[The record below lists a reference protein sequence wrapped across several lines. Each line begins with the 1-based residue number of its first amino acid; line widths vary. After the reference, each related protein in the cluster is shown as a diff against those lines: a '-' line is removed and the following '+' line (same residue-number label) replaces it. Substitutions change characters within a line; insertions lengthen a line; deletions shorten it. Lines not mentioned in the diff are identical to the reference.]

1 MPHAEPRVDP
11 WASLAAIRVERRL
24 LASQIAS
31 TRNYLEQVLAETLEQ
46 VARARSFCDESRRR
60 RTGGDTAVRETSRF
74 PPIVEGP
81 S

>member
-1 MPHAEPRVDP
+1 MPDAGPRADP

-24 LASQIAS
+24 LESQIAS

-46 VARARSFCDESRRR
+46 IAQSRAFCDESRRR
-60 RTGGDTAVRETSRF
+60 REGGAAVGGTSGF
-74 PPIVEGP
+74 PPVVERQ